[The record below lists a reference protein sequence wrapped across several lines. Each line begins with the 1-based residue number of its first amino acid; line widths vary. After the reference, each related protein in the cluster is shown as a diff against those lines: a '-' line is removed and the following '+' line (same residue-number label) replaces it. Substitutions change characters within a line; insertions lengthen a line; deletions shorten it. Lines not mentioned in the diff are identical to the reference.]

1 MALNDNTYVNG
12 FVHGRE
18 MCRKTIYGALGCG
31 VVSLIARFIG
41 LPYLQLFFSMAT
53 VILFIATVVIIV
65 RECRCPH
72 CGKVIFLGVLAV
84 TSCPKC
90 KRSLT
95 TGKKVKKSK

>member
-1 MALNDNTYVNG
+1 MLSVLA
-12 FVHGRE
+12 
-18 MCRKTIYGALGCG
+18 
-31 VVSLIARFIG
+31 
-41 LPYLQLFFSMAT
+41 QFFSQSLVALFGGAT
-53 VILFIATVVIIV
+53 LILFIATVVIIV

-95 TGKKVKKSK
+95 TGKKVKKSR

>member
-1 MALNDNTYVNG
+1 MVK
-12 FVHGRE
+12 
-18 MCRKTIYGALGCG
+18 KTMISTAVCCVLS
-31 VVSLIARFIG
+31 VLA
-41 LPYLQLFFSMAT
+41 QFFSQSLVALFGGAT
-53 VILFIATVVIIV
+53 LILFIATVVIIV